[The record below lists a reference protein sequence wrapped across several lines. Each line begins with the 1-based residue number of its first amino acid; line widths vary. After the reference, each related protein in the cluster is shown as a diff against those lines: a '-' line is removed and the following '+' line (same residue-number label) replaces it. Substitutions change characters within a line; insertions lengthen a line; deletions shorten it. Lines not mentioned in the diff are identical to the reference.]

1 MNPEYEPD
9 KKDRRERWHGR
20 YAGPLDEDL
29 FTHADYGQQHHICRE
44 QVGRVI
50 TQPGLEGALVLSYAV
65 GKFTIRLADG
75 TVTEGEWDS
84 WAGGNDPEGVSS
96 DGWTVGDIR
105 PRHTKDEI
113 PF

>member
-1 MNPEYEPD
+1 MPPKKYDEYDPRE
-9 KKDRRERWHGR
+9 KLKDR

-29 FTHADYGQQHHICRE
+29 FTHEDYGQQHHICRQ

-50 TQPGLEGALVLSYAV
+50 TQPGLEGALVLSYSV

-75 TVTEGEWDS
+75 TITEGEWDS
-84 WAGGNDPEGVSS
+84 WTGGSDPEGVSS

-105 PRHTKDEI
+105 PRYNKDNI